1 MPRFL
6 LGLMLSLTA
15 FPLAA
20 QSLDETQAIRL
31 GDAIIELEVAR
42 TSVEHRTGLM
52 YRKFLPENKGMLF
65 VFSAPRPIAMWM
77 KNTFIDLDAA
87 FVDACG
93 QITQIVT
100 MKKGTLDLHQSRLNT
115 SRVVEMNGGWFAR
128 HNVKVGTLIPS
139 LIDTRYCRR
148 PNDP

>member
-15 FPLAA
+15 CSLAA
-20 QSLDETQAIRL
+20 QSLDEKQAIRL
-31 GDAIIELEVAR
+31 GGTIIELEVAR

-65 VFSAPRPIAMWM
+65 VFTAPRPIAMWM

-93 QITQIVT
+93 QITQIIT
-100 MKKGTLDLHQSRLNT
+100 MKKGTLDLHQSRLNA
-115 SRVVEMNGGWFAR
+115 SRVIEMNGGWFAR
-128 HNVKVGTLIPS
+128 HNVKVGTLVPS
-139 LIDTRYCRR
+139 LIDTRYCKR
-148 PNDP
+148 PSDP